1 MDTFYYLKEPLDW
14 IKRCMELLYAQGNT
28 CLVYPFS
35 ETFEHL
41 LVHSPVF
48 KIAIFK
54 QKGGLRTRLLKCT
67 SLAARCEGALVFP
80 LVAPLNLHVRD
91 TRCSQK

>member
-14 IKRCMELLYAQGNT
+14 IKRCMELLYAQSNT

-48 KIAIFK
+48 KIA
-54 QKGGLRTRLLKCT
+54 
-67 SLAARCEGALVFP
+67 VF
-80 LVAPLNLHVRD
+80 
-91 TRCSQK
+91 